1 MEGFEE
7 LIENLGLMLGGTTLG
22 AYFASIL
29 RIRHHLKTL
38 FVAATALIA
47 GLIHKK
53 KKPAIGGIQ
62 DSSE

>member
-1 MEGFEE
+1 
-7 LIENLGLMLGGTTLG
+7 MLGGTTLG

-53 KKPAIGGIQ
+53 KKPAKGGIQ